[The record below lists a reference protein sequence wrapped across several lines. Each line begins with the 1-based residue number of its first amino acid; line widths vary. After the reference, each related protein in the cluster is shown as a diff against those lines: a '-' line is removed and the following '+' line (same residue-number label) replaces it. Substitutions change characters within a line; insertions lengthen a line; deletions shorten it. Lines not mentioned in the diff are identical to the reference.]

1 MEGYMS
7 YELIEKNA
15 NDTLSFGDFTLNEK
29 KKVSDFEF
37 DGAKYKVK
45 TYNELTRLE
54 KNEIFAYESEPGSRV
69 ENYKAIG
76 DTIEFNV
83 KAGEDVQI
91 TLGVEAD
98 SEYEVTVSGEKLGK
112 MATNISG
119 KLVLRIEMKNPD
131 AGVDVKVVKC

>member
-1 MEGYMS
+1 MS

-54 KNEIFAYESEPGSRV
+54 KNEIFAYESEPGSRE

-119 KLVLRIEMKNPD
+119 KLVLSIEMKNPD